1 MSMKRLKSLFLVG
14 VLACLMLGVTNVNA
28 MTKDELEAKL
38 TKTYEINGVSVSAD
52 SSAKVE
58 IERYLQQNDV
68 SEKDCDYIA
77 EKFDEALAII
87 EKGNATTL
95 DALTTSEK
103 NQIKALITEVSQNTE
118 VKVTVLKGGKII
130 VYNLDGS
137 KFSEITK
144 EDIKYNTDVKYTNNE
159 NIVLLAGAVSIIGIF
174 IIARKIKK
182 ADA

>member
-1 MSMKRLKSLFLVG
+1 MEFIQ
-14 VLACLMLGVTNVNA
+14 GVTPKE
-28 MTKDELEAKL
+28 T
-38 TKTYEINGVSVSAD
+38 
-52 SSAKVE
+52 VE
-58 IERYLQQNDV
+58 I
-68 SEKDCDYIA
+68 SEIIKK
-77 EKFDEALAII
+77 ELFD
-87 EKGNATTL
+87 
-95 DALTTSEK
+95 
-103 NQIKALITEVSQNTE
+103 TE

-144 EDIKYNTDVKYTNNE
+144 EDIQYNTDVKYTNNE